1 MEEKKSMNK
10 IIETQRLYLR
20 KLELSDAGELSKVLS
35 DTVSMKYYPHPFSLQ
50 EVENWIKWN
59 ISNYKTYG
67 FGLWAV
73 ISKED
78 NAFLGDCGIT
88 MQNIDGEQLPEVG
101 FHIIKEFTR
110 KGYASEAAGAVINY
124 AGQQFKFSK
133 IYSYCEVHNTPS
145 QGVMIKAG
153 MVREK
158 EFTEDG
164 VDKIV
169 YSKNVL

>member
-1 MEEKKSMNK
+1 
-10 IIETQRLYLR
+10 
-20 KLELSDAGELSKVLS
+20 
-35 DTVSMKYYPHPFSLQ
+35 MKFYPHPFSPQ
-50 EVENWIKWN
+50 EVENWITWN

-73 ISKED
+73 IRKED
-78 NAFLGDCGIT
+78 GAFLGDCGIT
-88 MQNIDGEQLPEVG
+88 MQNIDGEQLPEAG

-110 KGYASEAAGAVINY
+110 KGYASEAAGAVMKY
-124 AGQQFKFSK
+124 AATFTFKK

-153 MVREK
+153 MTKEK
-158 EFTEDG
+158 VFTQDG
-164 VDKIV
+164 VAKIV

>member
-1 MEEKKSMNK
+1 MNK

-73 ISKED
+73 IRKED

-110 KGYASEAAGAVINY
+110 KGYASEAAEAVINY

>member
-73 ISKED
+73 IRKED

-101 FHIIKEFTR
+101 FHIINEFTR
-110 KGYASEAAGAVINY
+110 KGYASEAARAVMEFAVKIFNLHE
-124 AGQQFKFSK
+124 

-145 QGVMIKAG
+145 QGVMIKSG
-153 MVREK
+153 MIKKKEYAKDGIVR
-158 EFTEDG
+158 
-164 VDKIV
+164 IV
-169 YSKNVL
+169 YSKKM

>member
-1 MEEKKSMNK
+1 M
-10 IIETQRLYLR
+10 IIILETERLYLR
-20 KLELSDAGELSKVLS
+20 ELELSDAGELAKVLS
-35 DTVSMKYYPHPFSLQ
+35 DPESMKFYPYPFSPQ
-50 EVENWIKWN
+50 EVENWITWN
-59 ISNYKTYG
+59 IDNYAKYG

-73 ISKED
+73 IRKED

-88 MQNIDGEQLPEVG
+88 MQNIDGEKLPEAG

-110 KGYASEAAGAVINY
+110 KGYASEAAWAVMKY
-124 AGQQFKFSK
+124 AATFTFKK

-153 MVREK
+153 MTKEK
-158 EFTEDG
+158 VFTQDG
-164 VDKIV
+164 VAKIV